1 MEKFDLNSFLP
12 YQVNVLA
19 SRMSR
24 SLEARYRNKFG
35 ITVSEWRIL
44 VHLHQDQAGLVSTRD
59 IQQRVDMHKSRV
71 SRTAKKLEGSGY
83 IVKRPHPT
91 DRRIINLALTEKGHE
106 IMGEISPIAS
116 QYQVDLLASL
126 GKLGKP
132 FRDGLNALL
141 EGRT

>member
-44 VHLHQDQAGLVSTRD
+44 VHLYQDQAGLVSTRD

-71 SRTAKKLEGSGY
+71 SRAAKKLEGSGY
-83 IVKRPHPT
+83 IIKRPHPT

-126 GKLGKP
+126 GELGKP

>member
-71 SRTAKKLEGSGY
+71 SRAAKKLEGSGY
-83 IVKRPHPT
+83 IIKRPTRPT
-91 DRRIINLALTEKGHE
+91 GASSISRLPRKGTKSWARSVQSQVSTKS
-106 IMGEISPIAS
+106 ICLLPSANWAS
-116 QYQVDLLASL
+116 RSGMD
-126 GKLGKP
+126 
-132 FRDGLNALL
+132 
-141 EGRT
+141 

>member
-44 VHLHQDQAGLVSTRD
+44 VHLYQDQAGLVSTRD

-71 SRTAKKLEGSGY
+71 SRAAKKLEGSGY
-83 IVKRPHPT
+83 IIKRPHPT

-126 GKLGKP
+126 GELGKP

-141 EGRT
+141 EART